1 MQISKKKA
9 DIIQVATNLF
19 GQYGYHAI
27 GIDLII
33 REAKVS
39 KKTLY
44 NHFPSKENLIIEVL
58 KKRDKDCFISLS
70 TLLIEENLPLEKLK
84 LIFEWHDQWFNQE
97 TFTGCL
103 FARAASEFPDKDE
116 EIHKIAIKQKEQLT
130 LTVKRILEQ
139 IVSQEKANSIA
150 PIIIML
156 LDGATLSAQVV
167 GNKNSAK
174 DAWEIVQKL
183 I

>member
-1 MQISKKKA
+1 MQISEKKA
-9 DIIQVATNLF
+9 DIIQVATTLF

-44 NHFPSKENLIIEVL
+44 HHFPSKENLIIEVL
-58 KKRDKDCFISLS
+58 KKRDSDCFSSLS
-70 TLLIEENLPLEKLK
+70 SLLSEDNPAIEKLK

-103 FARAASEFPDKDE
+103 FARAAGEFPDKDE
-116 EIHKIAIKQKEQLT
+116 EIHRIAIKQKQQLT
-130 LTVKRILEQ
+130 LTVKKVLEQ
-139 IVSQEKANSIA
+139 IVTEEKANNIA
-150 PIIIML
+150 PIVIML

>member
-1 MQISKKKA
+1 MQISEKKA

-27 GIDLII
+27 GVDLII

-44 NHFPSKENLIIEVL
+44 HHFPSKENLIIEVL
-58 KKRDKDCFISLS
+58 KKRDRDCFISLNN
-70 TLLIEENLPLEKLK
+70 LLSEENSPIEKLK

-103 FARAASEFPDKDE
+103 FARAAGEFPNKDE
-116 EIHKIAIKQKEQLT
+116 EINKIAARQKEQLIF
-130 LTVKRILEQ
+130 TVKKVLEQ
-139 IVSQEKANSIA
+139 IVSEEKANTIA

-167 GNKNSAK
+167 GNKDSAK
-174 DAWEIVQKL
+174 HAWAIVQNL